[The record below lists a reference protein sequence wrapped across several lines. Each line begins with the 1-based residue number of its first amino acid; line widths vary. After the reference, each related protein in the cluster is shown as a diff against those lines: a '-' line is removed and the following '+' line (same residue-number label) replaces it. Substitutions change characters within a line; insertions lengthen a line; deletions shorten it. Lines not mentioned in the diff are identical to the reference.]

1 MAAATSVIVLD
12 RSNNTTCTIN
22 LHGKNNKLIISILYP
37 AHGKKFS
44 RLKMK
49 NMKKSKKT
57 KKKCFSVS
65 TRRFSDL
72 EPNQTKSFKKRGFFI
87 LTNWN
92 YFERHMNIEFC
103 ICVF

>member
-1 MAAATSVIVLD
+1 MFFLFVDDFKMAAATSVIVLD

-49 NMKKSKKT
+49 NMKKSKKQKKVFQCEYAQIFRFGT
-57 KKKCFSVS
+57 K
-65 TRRFSDL
+65 
-72 EPNQTKSFKKRGFFI
+72 PN
-87 LTNWN
+87 
-92 YFERHMNIEFC
+92 
-103 ICVF
+103 